1 MNNFVA
7 LDNKEIVIY
16 NEIQSKVFKYFINH
30 HKNYDFKFDDQAY
43 QSSIKYCKNFKYDVC
58 LCYRQKTNINDD
70 YLNIYHCPNN
80 KRIFY
85 NTYDFN
91 FIKPVIITADNNKT
105 YPVDVFNFYRQEYL
119 PFIIHEQFMKFK
131 EYENKIKIIHKKRLL
146 SYFNHLKSLKS
157 NKTFLKYTFQ
167 QFKTTINKN
176 KQLNIDFINKKRLLS
191 HFNHLKSLK
200 SNKIKK
206 IEIHDHYNTNS
217 YYNDL
222 IGIFDN
228 DSDNDNNE
236 NNKNNNDN
244 DNNDNNKTKDN
255 YYAIVLLLNDY
266 KNLIGDYNDLIIS
279 MICNNNTCH

>member
-7 LDNKEIVIY
+7 LDNEEIVIY

-30 HKNYDFKFDDQAY
+30 HKNYDFKFDDQVY

-58 LCYRQKTNINDD
+58 LCYREKTNINDD

-119 PFIIHEQFMKFK
+119 PFIIHETFMKYK
-131 EYENKIKIIHKKRLL
+131 EYENKIKIIRKNKLL
-146 SYFNHLKSLKS
+146 FYFNHFKL
-157 NKTFLKYTFQ
+157 LKYNKILIEYVFI
-167 QFKTTINKN
+167 QFKKIIKTI
-176 KQLNIDFINKKRLLS
+176 KQQNIDFINKKILLCY
-191 HFNHLKSLK
+191 FNHFKLLKSYK
-200 SNKIKK
+200 INKIK
-206 IEIHDHYNTNS
+206 IHNHYNTNS

-222 IGIFDN
+222 IGVFD
-228 DSDNDNNE
+228 
-236 NNKNNNDN
+236 NDN
-244 DNNDNNKTKDN
+244 DNDNVNDNINDIKPLIEIQTNNNN
-255 YYAIVLLLNDY
+255 YYAIAVILNDY
-266 KNLIGDYNDLIIS
+266 KKLMGDYNDLIIS
-279 MICNNNTCH
+279 IICNK